1 MENLI
6 EIKVN
11 ENQEPIISGRE
22 LHEFLEVGSNYTTWV
37 NRMIEYGFTENID
50 YTEVWS
56 DSQNG
61 NAVEYLG
68 TPQKM
73 SANGYFIDHA
83 LKLDMAKELSMI
95 QRNERGKQARQY
107 FIQVEKDW
115 NSPDKIM
122 ARALIV
128 ANKTIES
135 KNLVIKKQTKQI
147 EENKPKV
154 IFADAVTASEKS
166 ILVGELAKILKQ
178 NGVDTGEK
186 RLFEWLRKHNYLIR
200 RKGSDYNM
208 PTQKSMNMGLFQVK
222 ETAVTHS
229 DGHVTVNKTAKVTG
243 KGQIYFINRFK
254 K

>member
-6 EIKVN
+6 EVKVN
-11 ENQEPIISGRE
+11 ENQEPIVSGRE
-22 LHEFLEVGSNYTTWV
+22 LHEFLGIATPYKKWFD
-37 NRMIEYGFTENID
+37 RMVEYGFSENID
-50 YTEVWS
+50 FI
-56 DSQNG
+56 
-61 NAVEYLG
+61 AVG
-68 TPQKM
+68 QKCPI
-73 SANGYFIDHA
+73 ANGGYQEVIDHA
-83 LKLDMAKELSMI
+83 IKLDMAKELSMI

-135 KNLVIKKQTKQI
+135 KNLVIKKQTKEI

-186 RLFEWLRKHNYLIR
+186 RLFEWLRKHNYLIK

-254 K
+254 KLEMKKEQTT

>member
-1 MENLI
+1 MKNLI
-6 EIKVN
+6 EVKVN
-11 ENQEPIISGRE
+11 ENQEPIVSGRE
-22 LHEFLEVGSNYTTWV
+22 LHEFLEIKTPYTQWFD
-37 NRMIEYGFTENID
+37 RMKEYGFVENTDFIL
-50 YTEVWS
+50 V
-56 DSQNG
+56 SQICETN
-61 NAVEYLG
+61 NPKNPE
-68 TPQKM
+68 T
-73 SANGYFIDHA
+73 IITDHA

-135 KNLVIKKQTKQI
+135 KNLVIKKQTKEI

-178 NGVDTGEK
+178 NGVETGER

-254 K
+254 KLEMKKEQTT

>member
-6 EIKVN
+6 EVKVN
-11 ENQEPIISGRE
+11 ENQEPIVSGRE
-22 LHEFLEVGSNYTTWV
+22 LHEFLGIATPYKKWFD
-37 NRMIEYGFTENID
+37 RMVEYGFSENID
-50 YTEVWS
+50 FI
-56 DSQNG
+56 
-61 NAVEYLG
+61 AVG
-68 TPQKM
+68 QKCPI
-73 SANGYFIDHA
+73 ANGGYQEVIDHA
-83 LKLDMAKELSMI
+83 IKLDMAKELSMI

-135 KNLVIKKQTKQI
+135 KNLVIKKQTKEI

-186 RLFEWLRKHNYLIR
+186 RLFEWLRKHNYLIK

-243 KGQIYFINRFK
+243 KGQVYFINRFK

>member
-6 EIKVN
+6 EVKVN
-11 ENQEPIISGRE
+11 ENQEPIVSGRE
-22 LHEFLEVGSNYTTWV
+22 LHEFLGIATPYKKWFD
-37 NRMIEYGFTENID
+37 RMVEYGFSENID
-50 YTEVWS
+50 FV
-56 DSQNG
+56 
-61 NAVEYLG
+61 AVG
-68 TPQKM
+68 QKCPI
-73 SANGYFIDHA
+73 ANGGYQEVIDHA
-83 LKLDMAKELSMI
+83 IKLDMAKELSMI

-107 FIQVEKDW
+107 FIKVEKDW
-115 NSPDKIM
+115 NSYDKVM
-122 ARALIV
+122 ARALIM

-135 KNLVIKKQTKQI
+135 KNLVIEEQTKQI

-178 NGVDTGEK
+178 NGVETGER

-243 KGQIYFINRFK
+243 KGQVYFINRFK

>member
-1 MENLI
+1 MNELI
-6 EIKVN
+6 EIKIN
-11 ENQEPIISGRE
+11 ENQEPIVSARE
-22 LHEFLEVGSNYTTWV
+22 LHKFLGLTERFQKWFEKQV
-37 NRMIEYGFTENID
+37 EYGFVENEDFCSVKTFTQQNQYGGEKELQD
-50 YTEVWS
+50 Y
-56 DSQNG
+56 
-61 NAVEYLG
+61 
-68 TPQKM
+68 
-73 SANGYFIDHA
+73 A

-135 KNLVIKKQTKQI
+135 KNLVIKKQTKEI

-178 NGVDTGEK
+178 NGVETGER

-254 K
+254 KLEMKKEQTT

>member
-6 EIKVN
+6 EVKVN
-11 ENQEPIISGRE
+11 ENQEPIVSGRE
-22 LHEFLEVGSNYTTWV
+22 LHEFLGIATPYKKWFD
-37 NRMIEYGFTENID
+37 RMVEYGFSENID
-50 YTEVWS
+50 FI
-56 DSQNG
+56 
-61 NAVEYLG
+61 AVG
-68 TPQKM
+68 QKCPI
-73 SANGYFIDHA
+73 ANGGYQEVIDHA
-83 LKLDMAKELSMI
+83 IKLDMAKELSMI

-135 KNLVIKKQTKQI
+135 KNLVIKKQTKEI

-178 NGVDTGEK
+178 NGVETGER

-243 KGQIYFINRFK
+243 KGQVYFINRFK

>member
-6 EIKVN
+6 EVKVN
-11 ENQEPIISGRE
+11 ENQEPIVSGRE
-22 LHEFLEVGSNYTTWV
+22 LHEFLGIATPYKKWFD
-37 NRMIEYGFTENID
+37 RMVEYGFSENID
-50 YTEVWS
+50 FV
-56 DSQNG
+56 
-61 NAVEYLG
+61 AVG
-68 TPQKM
+68 QKCPI
-73 SANGYFIDHA
+73 ANGGYQEVIDHA
-83 LKLDMAKELSMI
+83 IKLDMAKELSMI

-135 KNLVIKKQTKQI
+135 KNLVIKKQTKEI

-178 NGVDTGEK
+178 NGVETGER

-243 KGQIYFINRFK
+243 KG
-254 K
+254 

>member
-6 EIKVN
+6 EVKVN
-11 ENQEPIISGRE
+11 ENQETIVSGRE
-22 LHEFLEVGSNYTTWV
+22 LHEFLGIATPYKKWFD
-37 NRMIEYGFTENID
+37 RMVEYGFSENID
-50 YTEVWS
+50 FI
-56 DSQNG
+56 
-61 NAVEYLG
+61 AVG
-68 TPQKM
+68 QKCPI
-73 SANGYFIDHA
+73 ANGGYQEVIDHA
-83 LKLDMAKELSMI
+83 IKLDMAKELSMI

-107 FIQVEKDW
+107 FIKVEKDW
-115 NSPDKIM
+115 NSYDKVM
-122 ARALIV
+122 ARALIM

-135 KNLVIKKQTKQI
+135 KNLVIEEQTKQI

-178 NGVDTGEK
+178 NGVETGER

-243 KGQIYFINRFK
+243 KGQVYFINRFK

>member
-1 MENLI
+1 M
-6 EIKVN
+6 V
-11 ENQEPIISGRE
+11 
-22 LHEFLEVGSNYTTWV
+22 
-37 NRMIEYGFTENID
+37 EYGFSENI
-50 YTEVWS
+50 YFIAVG
-56 DSQNG
+56 QNC
-61 NAVEYLG
+61 
-68 TPQKM
+68 PI
-73 SANGYFIDHA
+73 ANGGYQEVIDHA
-83 LKLDMAKELSMI
+83 IKLDMAKELSMI

-107 FIQVEKDW
+107 FIKVEKDW
-115 NSPDKIM
+115 NSYDKVM
-122 ARALIV
+122 ARALIM

-135 KNLVIKKQTKQI
+135 KNLVIEEQTKQI

-178 NGVDTGEK
+178 NGVETGER

-243 KGQIYFINRFK
+243 KGQVYFINRFK

>member
-6 EIKVN
+6 EVKVN
-11 ENQEPIISGRE
+11 ENQETIVSGRE
-22 LHEFLEVGSNYTTWV
+22 LHEFLGIATPYKKWFD
-37 NRMIEYGFTENID
+37 RMVEYGFSENID
-50 YTEVWS
+50 FI
-56 DSQNG
+56 
-61 NAVEYLG
+61 AVG
-68 TPQKM
+68 QKCPI
-73 SANGYFIDHA
+73 ANGGYQEVIDHA
-83 LKLDMAKELSMI
+83 IKLDMAKELSMI

-107 FIQVEKDW
+107 FIKVEKDW
-115 NSPDKIM
+115 NSYDKVM
-122 ARALIV
+122 ARALIM

-135 KNLVIKKQTKQI
+135 KNLVIEEQTKQI

-186 RLFEWLRKHNYLIR
+186 RLFEWLRKHNYLIKI
-200 RKGSDYNM
+200 KGSDYNM

-243 KGQIYFINRFK
+243 KG
-254 K
+254 

>member
-6 EIKVN
+6 EVKVN
-11 ENQEPIISGRE
+11 ENQEPIVSGRE
-22 LHEFLEVGSNYTTWV
+22 LHEFLGIATPYKKWFD
-37 NRMIEYGFTENID
+37 RMVEYGFSENID
-50 YTEVWS
+50 FI
-56 DSQNG
+56 
-61 NAVEYLG
+61 AVG
-68 TPQKM
+68 QKCPI
-73 SANGYFIDHA
+73 ANGGYQEVIDHA
-83 LKLDMAKELSMI
+83 IKLDMAKELSMI

-135 KNLVIKKQTKQI
+135 KNLVIKKQTKEI

-178 NGVDTGEK
+178 NGVETGER

-254 K
+254 KLEMKKEQTT

>member
-6 EIKVN
+6 EVKVN
-11 ENQEPIISGRE
+11 ENQEPIVSGRE
-22 LHEFLEVGSNYTTWV
+22 LHEFLGIATPYKKWFD
-37 NRMIEYGFTENID
+37 RMVEYGFSENID
-50 YTEVWS
+50 FI
-56 DSQNG
+56 
-61 NAVEYLG
+61 AVG
-68 TPQKM
+68 QKCPI
-73 SANGYFIDHA
+73 ANGGYQEVIDHA
-83 LKLDMAKELSMI
+83 IKLDMAKELSMI

-107 FIQVEKDW
+107 FIKVEKDW
-115 NSPDKIM
+115 NSYDKVM
-122 ARALIV
+122 ARALIM

-135 KNLVIKKQTKQI
+135 KNLVIEEQTKQI

-178 NGVDTGEK
+178 NGVETGER

-243 KGQIYFINRFK
+243 KGQVYFINRFK

>member
-6 EIKVN
+6 EVKVN
-11 ENQEPIISGRE
+11 ENQETIVSGRE
-22 LHEFLEVGSNYTTWV
+22 LHEFLGIATPYKKWFD
-37 NRMIEYGFTENID
+37 RMVEYGFSENID
-50 YTEVWS
+50 FV
-56 DSQNG
+56 
-61 NAVEYLG
+61 AVG
-68 TPQKM
+68 QKCPI
-73 SANGYFIDHA
+73 ANGGYQEVIDHA
-83 LKLDMAKELSMI
+83 IKLDMAKELSMI

-107 FIQVEKDW
+107 FIKVEKDW
-115 NSPDKIM
+115 NSYDKVM
-122 ARALIV
+122 ARALIM

-135 KNLVIKKQTKQI
+135 KNLVIEEQTKQI

-178 NGVDTGEK
+178 NGVETGER

-243 KGQIYFINRFK
+243 KGQVYFINRFK

>member
-1 MENLI
+1 
-6 EIKVN
+6 
-11 ENQEPIISGRE
+11 
-22 LHEFLEVGSNYTTWV
+22 
-37 NRMIEYGFTENID
+37 
-50 YTEVWS
+50 
-56 DSQNG
+56 
-61 NAVEYLG
+61 
-68 TPQKM
+68 
-73 SANGYFIDHA
+73 
-83 LKLDMAKELSMI
+83 MAKELSMI

-107 FIQVEKDW
+107 FIKVEKDW
-115 NSPDKIM
+115 NSYDKVM
-122 ARALIV
+122 ARALIM

-135 KNLVIKKQTKQI
+135 KNLVIEEQTKQI

-178 NGVDTGEK
+178 NGVETGER

-243 KGQIYFINRFK
+243 KGQVYFINRFK